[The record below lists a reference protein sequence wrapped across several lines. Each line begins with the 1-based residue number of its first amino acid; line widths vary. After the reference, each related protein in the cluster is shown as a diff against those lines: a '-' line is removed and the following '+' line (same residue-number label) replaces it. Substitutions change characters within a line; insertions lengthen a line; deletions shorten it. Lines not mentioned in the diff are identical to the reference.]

1 MSKQWLQ
8 IVAIWVATLVF
19 GLLALANLSGDA
31 LYTVFAAIAA
41 SAIALVSI
49 EHLISAKAKDTEAF
63 VHASLIISLSPHAP
77 GADRTHEPKLC
88 SLPEHA
94 SPSMVYE
101 LGTKG
106 DDCCVQ

>member
-1 MSKQWLQ
+1 VSKQWLQ

-49 EHLISAKAKDTEAF
+49 EHLISAKAKDT
-63 VHASLIISLSPHAP
+63 I
-77 GADRTHEPKLC
+77 RQQ
-88 SLPEHA
+88 
-94 SPSMVYE
+94 VYVSAGTMAI
-101 LGTKG
+101 LGTLTLVSFAG
-106 DDCCVQ
+106 